1 MLRLRDTSE
10 FHPRTKNGHAAQS
23 TTGIEKR
30 NCTQPDTEA
39 LMKRCRFNPTCPDI
53 SRAKTGTVSTR
64 PIQNRRVM
72 SRTSG
77 LGRSSALANTGS
89 SAMPDFGVHRARVD
103 RAGRCLGP
111 GLLLLSDVAQR
122 VSGKL
127 LHAARAAEIVDSPL
141 V

>member
-10 FHPRTKNGHAAQS
+10 FHPRTKNGHAAHS

-39 LMKRCRFNPTCPDI
+39 LMKRCRLNPTCPDI

-72 SRTSG
+72 SRSSG

-89 SAMPDFGVHRARVD
+89 SAMPH
-103 RAGRCLGP
+103 LGQLP
-111 GLLLLSDVAQR
+111 GPTCR
-122 VSGKL
+122 ISGC
-127 LHAARAAEIVDSPL
+127 IGQV
-141 V
+141 